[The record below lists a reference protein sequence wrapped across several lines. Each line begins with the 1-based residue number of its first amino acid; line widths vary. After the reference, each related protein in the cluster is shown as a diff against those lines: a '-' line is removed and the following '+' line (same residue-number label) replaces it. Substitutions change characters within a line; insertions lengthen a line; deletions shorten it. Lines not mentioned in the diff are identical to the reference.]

1 MKPTRVCCV
10 RCDPRVQFNTTTF
23 CNPCDVGT
31 PETAS
36 CNAFKC
42 PLNNFFVLHNITI
55 FDQDGD
61 SFTFFLR
68 PDSMVNGLFGDAFE
82 VDVWGGL
89 APTSM
94 LNYELGPRRFTL
106 LVDVTDNNPMGPK
119 TSRFPLNITIVN
131 VNDPPLLYSSNL
143 TIVPENSLIGSVVY
157 RFVPMDEDND
167 TVTFTILSGNIN
179 TGVYP
184 PALPTTA
191 FTLNYTSGELMPF
204 SILNFELL
212 PVYFVEMFMTDNG
225 TPSLSTRIVLHVII
239 ADRNDK

>member
-1 MKPTRVCCV
+1 M
-10 RCDPRVQFNTTTF
+10 QYNTSVF
-23 CNPCDVGT
+23 CNPCDNGSNRT
-31 PETAS
+31 RS
-36 CNAFKC
+36 CNAQKC
-42 PLNNFFVLHNITI
+42 HLFNMEPQYFTTVFEQDNEQVKYYIMGGNDNRGEPAFQINELTGALATLTLINF
-55 FDQDGD
+55 
-61 SFTFFLR
+61 
-68 PDSMVNGLFGDAFE
+68 
-82 VDVWGGL
+82 
-89 APTSM
+89 
-94 LNYELGPRRFTL
+94 ELGPRTYSL
-106 LVDVTDNNPMGPK
+106 QVDLVDNGVKLPGIQR
-119 TSRFPLNITIVN
+119 TSVVFNITIVN

-143 TIVPENSLIGSVVY
+143 TIVPENSPIGSVVY